1 MIKGL
6 LTACLLSLSLAGAAA
21 DAAVTLK
28 IATIAPDGTRWMQ
41 ELRKAGDEIARRTD
55 NAVKLRFFPGGIM
68 GNDKSVLRKIRVG
81 QLQGGVIVSGGL
93 TDIYPDIVLYNIPF
107 LFRSYDQ
114 ADYVRQRLD
123 PVLIEGLARNGFV
136 SFGLSEGGFAYLMSK
151 TPIRSVDQLQ
161 SHKVWV
167 PADDPLSRIVFDTID
182 IAPIP
187 LPLTD
192 VLTGLQ
198 TGLIDTVASSPIGA
212 IALQWQTQVKY
223 LVNEP
228 LVYLYA
234 TLIIDNKA
242 YGRIDTAN
250 QAIVREELEKV
261 FRSLDQQ
268 TRKDDAEAIKA
279 LKAQGIEFLEPTAAS
294 RQREAEIRAKAE
306 QLLEQRK
313 VLSPELVQ
321 RVDQMLNEERQPATA
336 HD

>member
-6 LTACLLSLSLAGAAA
+6 LTACLLCLATVAA

-41 ELRKAGDEIARRTD
+41 ELRKAGQEIARRTD
-55 NAVKLRFFPGGIM
+55 NNVKLRFFPGGIM

-107 LFRSYDQ
+107 LFHSYDE

-123 PVLIEGLARNGFV
+123 PALIEGLARHGFV

-151 TPIRSVDQLQ
+151 APIRSIDDLK
-161 SHKVWV
+161 SHKVWS
-167 PADDPLSRIVFDTID
+167 PADDPLSRIVFEAINIT
-182 IAPIP
+182 PIP

-198 TGLIDTVASSPIGA
+198 TGLIDTIAASPIGA
-212 IALQWQTQVKY
+212 IALQWHTQVKY

-234 TLIIDNKA
+234 TLVIDNKA
-242 YGRIDTAN
+242 YNRIDTAN
-250 QAIVREELEKV
+250 QVIVREELEKA
-261 FRSLDQQ
+261 FRTLDKQ
-268 TRKDDAEAIKA
+268 TRQDDADARKA
-279 LKAQGIEFLEPTAAS
+279 LQAQGIQFIEPTPDS
-294 RQREAEIRAKAE
+294 RRREAEIRAKAE
-306 QLLEQRK
+306 KQLEQRNI
-313 VLSPELVQ
+313 LSPELVQ
-321 RVDQMLNEERQPATA
+321 RVDQILSGKSGSAAA
-336 HD
+336 HE